1 MKRWSKKVRCFGH
14 SSVHPATTQR
24 QHESQSLTNNASPF
38 RLALHAGA
46 GTAREGK
53 TEIAGGVPP
62 GRACQTESPS
72 RKGAALAGRRVFVA
86 ACHGDMFVFRI
97 PLPWRGGDSVLRL
110 FARGAMSCISGS
122 PLRLRVPVTLFRQNG
137 MTVRFR

>member
-1 MKRWSKKVRCFGH
+1 MALQPQSFPPRA
-14 SSVHPATTQR
+14 SS
-24 QHESQSLTNNASPF
+24 F

-46 GTAREGK
+46 GTAREGR

-86 ACHGDMFVFRI
+86 AYHGDMLVFRI
-97 PLPWRGGDSVLRL
+97 PLPWRGGDSVLRVC
-110 FARGAMSCISGS
+110 ACEETSCISGF
-122 PLRLRVPVTLFRQNG
+122 PLRLRVLVTLFRQNG
-137 MTVRFR
+137 MAVRFR